1 MVQFGLRAASVE
13 LEILRETKGVSLR
26 MTNKP
31 FGRLLGITA
40 RLRGREYRTKAGVVL
55 VGGGLVRKVRDL
67 RG

>member
-1 MVQFGLRAASVE
+1 
-13 LEILRETKGVSLR
+13 
-26 MTNKP
+26 
-31 FGRLLGITA
+31 LLGITA